1 MGGTLEVED
10 DVVMFGG
17 SVVVEEVSGEDVRVA
32 VAVWGI
38 EVL

>member
-17 SVVVEEVSGEDVRVA
+17 SVVVEEVSGEEDVWVA
-32 VAVWGI
+32 VAV
-38 EVL
+38 EAL